1 MAGKGRGT
9 TNPWSRRGM
18 QKHRR
23 DRKESPLVTWVLA
36 QEPDELIARVI
47 EIVERRLENDPDEV
61 SWMCADVPAIE
72 SIGE

>member
-1 MAGKGRGT
+1 MLKPFATRMRT
-9 TNPWSRRGM
+9 H
-18 QKHRR
+18 HR
-23 DRKESPLVTWVLA
+23 DWKESPLVTWVLS

-72 SIGE
+72 TIGE